1 MDQSNEIR
9 ELKELQGDM
18 VPKKEKEELEHI
30 IKSSEVCFNYIK
42 NTLKKKKT
50 T

>member
-9 ELKELQGDM
+9 ELKEKQSDM

-30 IKSSEVCFNYIK
+30 LKSSEVCY
-42 NTLKKKKT
+42 
-50 T
+50 